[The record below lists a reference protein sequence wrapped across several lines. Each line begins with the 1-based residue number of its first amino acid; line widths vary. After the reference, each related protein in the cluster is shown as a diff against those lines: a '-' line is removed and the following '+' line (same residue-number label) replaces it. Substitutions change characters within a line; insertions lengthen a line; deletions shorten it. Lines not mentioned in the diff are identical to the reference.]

1 MTIFTL
7 TYPPLT
13 KDGSMGGRRWF
24 GGWRELRPAAGV
36 IAALV
41 LWQLVVL
48 VLRPPSFL
56 VPSPLSVLV
65 ELVRRPQLYAAQ
77 FWVTVLET
85 LIGFAAGSVLGL
97 ASATLVVRWRWLED
111 TLYPLLLFLQVVPK
125 VATAPLLIVR
135 LGFGLGPR
143 VVVAALVAFFPV
155 VIDTITGLRNV
166 DEELIELVTVLR
178 CSRRHEFWKIRFPS
192 ALPSIFSGL
201 KVAVTLALIGAVIG
215 EFVGGSS
222 GLGYL
227 IVLANTQLDASMSFA
242 ALVLLSVLGLVLF
255 GAVSLLE
262 RVLVPWAPA
271 RGATTLIT

>member
-1 MTIFTL
+1 MTR
-7 TYPPLT
+7 
-13 KDGSMGGRRWF
+13 SRR
-24 GGWRELRPAAGV
+24 GLRLATGV
-36 IAALV
+36 VALLV

-65 ELVRRPQLYAAQ
+65 ELARRPQLYAVQ
-77 FWVTVLET
+77 LWITFLET
-85 LIGFAAGSVLGL
+85 LIGFAAGCALGL
-97 ASATLVVRWRWLED
+97 VAATLVVRWRWLED

-125 VATAPLLIVR
+125 VAIAPLLIVW
-135 LGFGLGPR
+135 LGFGLEPR

-166 DEELIELVTVLR
+166 DEELIELVTVLC
-178 CSRRHEFWKIRFPS
+178 CSRRQEFWKIRFPS

-201 KVAVTLALIGAVIG
+201 KVAVTLAVIGAVIG

-227 IVLANTQLDASMSFA
+227 IVLANTQLDVSMSFA
-242 ALVLLSVLGLVLF
+242 ALVLLSALGLVLF

-262 RVLVPWAPA
+262 RVLIPWAPA
-271 RGATTLIT
+271 RATRALIT